1 MKKFFFIALLLPQV
15 LFAQIQIIHQSVE
28 TDEYFTIVNQK
39 LSASIYFDTADN
51 KAVHKTAQLFT
62 SDIEMISDKKLLI
75 LTDSKKLKGNIII
88 VGTIGKNQLIDRLI
102 AEKRL
107 IVDSI
112 QNQWERFII
121 QTIDKPFKGVK
132 KALVIA
138 GSDRRGTSYGTF
150 TLSEKLGV
158 SPWYWW
164 ADVPVKKKK
173 ELYVKNISYI
183 SKAPSVKYR
192 GIFLNDEDWGL
203 HPWAA
208 KNIDP
213 EVGDIGPKTYEK
225 IFELLLRL
233 KANMVAPAMHECT
246 KAFYT
251 VPGNMEMA
259 DTYGIMVTTS
269 HCEPLL
275 YNNASEW
282 NKKTQGEWNYAT
294 NKAQIVEVLDNRIKQ
309 AHENENIYTIALR
322 GMHDEGMKGGSDE
335 EKLKMLDEAIKDQR
349 SILSKYIDKPL
360 SEIPQIFV
368 PYKEVLGLYEKGL
381 EIPEEITIVWPDD
394 NYGYIKKLS
403 NPEEQNRKGGSGVY
417 YHLSYLG
424 WPNDYLW
431 LNTTPAALMYAEMQK
446 AYSLGSDK
454 YWLLN
459 VGDIKPG
466 EMGMQLFLDMAWDFS
481 QFSFENINQYQVE
494 KLSSFFGNEYKEQ
507 LDIILDRYY
516 YHGFTRKPEYMTWD
530 WRWNSIFEFEDIKD
544 TEFSFINYNEAENR
558 LAEYNK
564 ISEMAKTIMNELP
577 KEEKAA
583 FFELVYYPVKGASLY
598 NHEMLTGQK
607 NRWYASQGRAL
618 TNVLANDV
626 KLYHDSLASLT
637 AEYNNILNGKWNGM
651 MTAPGFLPKVQLSPT
666 KTIELPDSSGM
677 ALFVEGQS
685 SDSAIDLALPKFNSL
700 FNETY
705 FFEVYNT
712 GNLPFTYQAKTTSP
726 WILLDKK
733 EGDVKEQL
741 RINVSIDWHLIHND
755 TEVNGEIIVSN
766 GNTTKNILVSAVRP
780 EKNLKNVFIE
790 NNGVISIRPTDFQRK
805 TEKGDIKFQPI
816 EGLGYS
822 NASLQLGSAK
832 YDSGDRSF
840 VEYDFFTTYT
850 GEITIYTYMLPLF
863 AKDKSQSTQYGV
875 QVDSMDMVLHHNNV
889 KEYSKEWAGNVI
901 RNSAINKTNVFLKKP
916 GKHALKI
923 YCIDPGMIIQK
934 ILIDTGG
941 LKESYLAHIIGYAE
955 LHFVPVH

>member
-15 LFAQIQIIHQSVE
+15 LFAQIQIIHQSAE
-28 TDEYFTIVNQK
+28 NDDCFTIVNQK
-39 LSASIYFDTADN
+39 ISASIYFDTTDYEV
-51 KAVHKTAQLFT
+51 VHKTAQLFA
-62 SDIEMISDKKLLI
+62 SDIEMISNKKPLI

-88 VGTIGKNQLIDRLI
+88 VGTIGKNKLIDRLI
-102 AEKRL
+102 VEKRL

-138 GSDRRGTSYGTF
+138 GSDRRGTSYGAF

-164 ADVPVKKKK
+164 ADVPVNKSK
-173 ELYVKNISYI
+173 ELYIKNTSHT

-259 DTYGIMVTTS
+259 DAYGIMVTTS

-294 NKAQIVEVLDNRIKQ
+294 NKAQIVEVLDNRVKQ
-309 AHENENIYTIALR
+309 TYKNDNIYTIALR
-322 GMHDEGMKGGSDE
+322 GMHDEGMKGGSDND
-335 EKLKMLDEAIKDQR
+335 KLKMLDEAIKDQR
-349 SILSKYIDKPL
+349 LILSKYIDKPL

-381 EIPEEITIVWPDD
+381 EVPEEITIVWPDD

-403 NPEEQNRKGGSGVY
+403 NPDEQKRKGGSGVY
-417 YHLSYLG
+417 YHQSYLG

-431 LNTTPAALMYAEMQK
+431 LNTTPPALMYSEMQK
-446 AYSLGSDK
+446 AFSLGADK

-481 QFSFENINQYQVE
+481 RFNFDNINQYKVE
-494 KLSSFFGNEYKEQ
+494 KLSAIFGKEHKEQ
-507 LDIILDRYY
+507 LDYILYRYY
-516 YHGFTRKPEYMTWD
+516 YHGFIRKPEYMTWD
-530 WRWNSIFEFEDIKD
+530 WRWNSLFQVENVKD
-544 TEFSFINYNEAENR
+544 TEFSFINYKEAENR

-577 KEEKAA
+577 EEKKAA
-583 FFELVYYPVKGASLY
+583 YFELVYYPVKGASLY

-637 AEYNNILNGKWNGM
+637 DEFNNLLDGKWNGM
-651 MTAPGFLPKVQLSPT
+651 MTAPGFLPKEQLSPT
-666 KTIELPDSSGM
+666 KTIELPDTSGM

-685 SDSAIDLALPKFNSL
+685 SDSAIVLSLPKFNSL
-700 FNETY
+700 FNDTY
-705 FFEVYNT
+705 FFEVYST
-712 GNLPFTYQAKTTSP
+712 GNIPFSYNVNTTSP
-726 WILLDKK
+726 WILLDKNN
-733 EGDVKEQL
+733 GDVKDQQ
-741 RINVSIDWHLIHND
+741 RVNVSIDWDLIQYD
-755 TEVNGEIIVSN
+755 TEVNGEVIISD
-766 GNTTKNILVSAVRP
+766 GKTTKTIQVTAVRP
-780 EKNLKNVFIE
+780 EKNLKNVYIE

-805 TEKGDIKFQPI
+805 TEIGDIQFQSI

-822 NASLQLGSAK
+822 NASLQLGSAR
-832 YDSGDRSF
+832 YDSGDGSY
-840 VEYDFFTTYT
+840 VEYDFFVTDT
-850 GEITIYTYMLPLF
+850 GVITIFTYMLPLF
-863 AKDKSQSTQYGV
+863 AKDKSHSTQYGV
-875 QVDSMDMVLHHNNV
+875 QVDNRDMVLHHNDV
-889 KEYSKEWAGNVI
+889 KEYSREWAANVI
-901 RNSAINKTNVFLKKP
+901 RNSAINKTNVILNEP
-916 GKHALKI
+916 GKHTLRI
-923 YCIDPGMIIQK
+923 YSIDPGMIIQK
-934 ILIDTGG
+934 IVIDTGG
-941 LKESYLAHIIGYAE
+941 LKDSYLGPISGK
-955 LHFVPVH
+955 F